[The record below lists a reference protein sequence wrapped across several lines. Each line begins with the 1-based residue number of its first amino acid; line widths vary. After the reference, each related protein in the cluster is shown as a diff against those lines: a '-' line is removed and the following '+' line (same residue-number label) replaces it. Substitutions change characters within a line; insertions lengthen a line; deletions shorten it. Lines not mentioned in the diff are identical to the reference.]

1 MIVIA
6 AVVRVL
12 GWMVRRWRIMRRF
25 FIRRWI
31 FRWILRRIFRGVRAG
46 ILIPW
51 RAVVVLVVVVA
62 LAITGIHC
70 VGVSDSGA
78 AYPRVAAGKLR
89 FAFVA
94 HLVQSKLLL
103 FFEVAADVGI
113 LAIGLA
119 ASSQLVV
126 LATVQAVDLVVQI
139 NSQFF
144 TRVWQFGLARF
155 ESYGRGQKEGPDYK
169 GVTYPLTG
177 HRNILLS
184 TLLFGSGRDKFVAF
198 DL

>member
-1 MIVIA
+1 MIVIVIVIA

-12 GWMVRRWRIMRRF
+12 GWMVIRRF
-25 FIRRWI
+25 FVGWWI
-31 FRWILRRIFRGVRAG
+31 FRWILRWIFRGVRAG
-46 ILIPW
+46 ILVPW
-51 RAVVVLVVVVA
+51 RAVVVLVVVVV

-70 VGVSDSGA
+70 VCVSDSGT
-78 AYPRVAAGKLR
+78 AYPRIAAGKLC

-103 FFEVAADVGI
+103 FFQVAADAGI
-113 LAIGLA
+113 LAVGLA
-119 ASSQLVV
+119 ACLQLVV

-139 NSQFF
+139 NSQLF
-144 TRVWQFGLARF
+144 TSVWLFGLARF
-155 ESYGRGQKEGPDYK
+155 KSSRRGQKEGPDYK

-184 TLLFGSGRDKFVAF
+184 TLLFGPGRDKFADF

>member
-12 GWMVRRWRIMRRF
+12 GWMVSRWRIMRRF

-31 FRWILRRIFRGVRAG
+31 LRWIFRRVRAG
-46 ILIPW
+46 ILVPW
-51 RAVVVLVVVVA
+51 RAVVVLVVVVV

-70 VGVSDSGA
+70 VRVSDSGA

-103 FFEVAADVGI
+103 FFQVAADVGI
-113 LAIGLA
+113 LAVGLSA
-119 ASSQLVV
+119 CTQLVV

-139 NSQFF
+139 NSQSL

-155 ESYGRGQKEGPDYK
+155 ETYWRGQKEGPDYK

>member
-1 MIVIA
+1 MIIIF
-6 AVVRVL
+6 AV
-12 GWMVRRWRIMRRF
+12 
-25 FIRRWI
+25 
-31 FRWILRRIFRGVRAG
+31 A
-46 ILIPW
+46 
-51 RAVVVLVVVVA
+51 
-62 LAITGIHC
+62 GIHC
-70 VGVSDSGA
+70 VCVCDSGT
-78 AYPRVAAGKLR
+78 AYPRIAAGKSR
-89 FAFVA
+89 FAIVA

-103 FFEVAADVGI
+103 FLQVATDAGI

-119 ASSQLVV
+119 ACCQLVV

-139 NSQFF
+139 NSQLF

-155 ESYGRGQKEGPDYK
+155 KSSRRGQKEGPDYK

-184 TLLFGSGRDKFVAF
+184 TLLFGSGRDKFVDF